1 MLVDVCVCVSANL
14 LLLNDFLCRHFIYS
28 GGNVLLCC
36 RDAGNIKG
44 RLEHLVSSIQNTLAH
59 FDICIP
65 NETSAIGAEY
75 LQLTSRERGRVAEK
89 TGIEGGW
96 SLPEGLVPLLY

>member
-1 MLVDVCVCVSANL
+1 MLQGRWEHQRQIRTSGK
-14 LLLNDFLCRHFIYS
+14 FYS
-28 GGNVLLCC
+28 
-36 RDAGNIKG
+36 K
-44 RLEHLVSSIQNTLAH
+44 HTHTLAH